1 MILKQYWFWIVSI
14 LSLVA
19 IIAALIAELI
29 FNLEPCS
36 MCLKQRHP
44 YYFIIITFIIFAL
57 LKWQKKIWFYV
68 GVQLASI
75 YGLFYAF
82 WHVGIENKILPGPSE
97 CSAELKLS
105 NNVSELKEQIMSKP
119 VISCEEVIWSFF
131 GISAATINAFIV
143 LAIFI
148 INAIYLYKLY
158 GSKKTKTI

>member
-82 WHVGIENKILPGPSE
+82 WHVGVENKILPGPSE

-105 NNVSELKEQIMSKP
+105 NNVSELKDQIMSKP

-131 GISAATINAFIV
+131 GISAATINTFIV

>member
-44 YYFIIITFIIFAL
+44 YYFIIIAFIIFAL

-105 NNVSELKEQIMSKP
+105 NNVSELKDQIMSKP

-131 GISAATINAFIV
+131 GISAATINTFIV

>member
-57 LKWQKKIWFYV
+57 FKWQKKIWFYV

-105 NNVSELKEQIMSKP
+105 NNVSELKDQIMSKT

-131 GISAATINAFIV
+131 GISAATINTFIV

>member
-131 GISAATINAFIV
+131 GISAATINTFIV

>member
-19 IIAALIAELI
+19 IIAALIAEQI

-105 NNVSELKEQIMSKP
+105 NNVSELKDQIMSKP

-131 GISAATINAFIV
+131 GISAATINTFIV

>member
-1 MILKQYWFWIVSI
+1 M
-14 LSLVA
+14 
-19 IIAALIAELI
+19 
-29 FNLEPCS
+29 
-36 MCLKQRHP
+36 
-44 YYFIIITFIIFAL
+44 

-105 NNVSELKEQIMSKP
+105 NNVSELKDQIMSKP

>member
-57 LKWQKKIWFYV
+57 LKWQKNIWFYV

-82 WHVGIENKILPGPSE
+82 WHVGIENKILSGPSS
-97 CSAELKLS
+97 CSHGLKIS
-105 NNVSELKEQIMSKP
+105 NDTSDLKEQILSKA
-119 VISCEEVIWSFF
+119 VINCEEVVWSIF
-131 GISAATINAFIV
+131 GLSAATINSLLLF
-143 LAIFI
+143 LIFV
-148 INAIYLYKLY
+148 INAIYLLNYY
-158 GSKKTKTI
+158 GTKKEKNN

>member
-44 YYFIIITFIIFAL
+44 YYFIIITFVIFAL

-105 NNVSELKEQIMSKP
+105 NNVSELKDQIMSKP

-131 GISAATINAFIV
+131 GISAATINTFIV

>member
-105 NNVSELKEQIMSKP
+105 NNVSELKDQIMSKP

-131 GISAATINAFIV
+131 GISAATINTFIV

>member
-44 YYFIIITFIIFAL
+44 YYFIITTFIIFAL

-105 NNVSELKEQIMSKP
+105 NNVSELKDQIMSKP

-131 GISAATINAFIV
+131 GISAATINTFIV